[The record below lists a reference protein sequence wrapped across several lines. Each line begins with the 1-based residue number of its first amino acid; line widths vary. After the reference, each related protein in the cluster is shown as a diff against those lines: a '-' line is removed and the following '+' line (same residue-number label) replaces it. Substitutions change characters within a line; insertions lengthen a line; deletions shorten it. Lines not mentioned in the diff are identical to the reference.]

1 MKGKTG
7 GRSEKGFSVR
17 VSGGNGLGS
26 RPVHA
31 GWDPFFQM
39 EDKKSVHPE
48 RHRIGTVMAQNWNRN
63 GTEPGRSRPEGMEK
77 RGKRDVQQGAD
88 RHELYRPREAGRGVL
103 EGREYF

>member
-7 GRSEKGFSVR
+7 CRSEKGFSVR
-17 VSGGNGLGS
+17 VSGGYGLGS

-31 GWDPFFQM
+31 GWDPFSINGRQ
-39 EDKKSVHPE
+39 EICAS
-48 RHRIGTVMAQNWNRN
+48 GTGQNRNRN

-88 RHELYRPREAGRGVL
+88 RHELYRPREAG
-103 EGREYF
+103 